1 MRGPISN
8 AIIKLNENGY
18 ISRLKNQWWKKERG
32 GGTCIVCII
41 FKLQNGKLQFWNR
54 TTCIPFLRYLEQNGK
69 CPVKLFS
76 HTATKIPKLR
86 FIPKSRFYCTL
97 ISGFG
102 L

>member
-41 FKLQNGKLQFWNR
+41 FNLINGKTSILVDR
-54 TTCIPFLRYLEQNGK
+54 KCSPGIPFLIWSKMEN
-69 CPVKLFS
+69 VLF
-76 HTATKIPKLR
+76 TKATKIPKLR
-86 FIPKSRFYCTL
+86 FIPKSRFYCIL

-102 L
+102 I

>member
-41 FKLQNGKLQFWNR
+41 IIKPQFWNK
-54 TTCIPFLRYLEQNGK
+54 LYLSLLSYLKIGGK
-69 CPVKLFS
+69 YTVKLS
-76 HTATKIPKLR
+76 
-86 FIPKSRFYCTL
+86 FI
-97 ISGFG
+97 
-102 L
+102 